1 MIIKPENITTAYLG
15 KNIAIEY
22 AKDWGFE
29 PLSYLAK
36 CYFEKLGCT
45 IVYFHSNPIILIKN
59 KFKKT
64 KICNT
69 NTYSS
74 PSLLQC
80 IAWSIKSFFWTL
92 KNYCLIL
99 IKTKNIFELHIKGVT
114 IGDSI
119 VAQSVRVSNQS
130 PSQLRFDKFLF
141 KSLIQGYL
149 TFKYAEWL
157 MVEKKVETLMLSHN
171 MYCSS
176 IFSRVIL
183 KNGAKYLYVGKFP
196 FSVIVDSKISSPYY
210 PFILPLHKFDSL
222 LIKEKEMVKNYLT
235 QRVDTPKNIL
245 PYMKVDIESTKET
258 KNSLNILELNKNPKN
273 TINVCIFL
281 HSFADAL
288 FICGPDSFNDIWHW
302 LTFTIENLLF
312 YSQKKPINIL
322 IKPHPNIFLNKDIK
336 STVLQK
342 DYLTYEYLE
351 KLHQSNNKVKF
362 IPASTSNIELTKLPN
377 FIAITHHGNVAPE
390 LAFLGK
396 PVIASFHA
404 PWKNCNDFLITWKN
418 KDDYADILNSLEDC
432 LKFQVCE
439 ESLLKFA
446 YYYYLKFNKRSNG
459 ALYADKLFRIAFDR
473 NPLSDLECQNMSNEV
488 LDVFKTQ
495 SNKFTEGKDYF
506 EQLIMESIEFYLFQ
520 N

>member
-1 MIIKPENITTAYLG
+1 MIVNSKNLNKPYLG
-15 KNIAIEY
+15 KTIAIEY

-29 PLSYLAK
+29 SLSYLAE
-36 CYFEKLGCT
+36 CYFKKLGCT
-45 IVYFHSNPIILIKN
+45 VVYFHPNPIILIKN
-59 KFKKT
+59 KFNKT
-64 KICNT
+64 QSCNT
-69 NTYSS
+69 KTYSS

-80 IAWSIKSFFWTL
+80 IAWSTKSFFWSL

-99 IKTKNIFELHIKGVT
+99 TRIKNIFDLHIKGVT

-119 VAQSVRVSNQS
+119 VAQSVRVSNQF

-149 TFKYAEWL
+149 SFKYAEWL
-157 MVEKKVETLMLSHN
+157 TLEKKVETLMLSHN

-183 KNGAKYLYVGKFP
+183 KNGAKYLYLGKFP
-196 FSVIVDSKISSPYY
+196 FSVIVDSRISSPYY
-210 PFILPLHKFDSL
+210 PFILPLNKFNSL
-222 LIKEKEMVKNYLT
+222 LLKEKEMVKNYLA
-235 QRVDTPKNIL
+235 QRVDTHKNIL
-245 PYMKVDIESTKET
+245 PYMKVDIDSTKKA
-258 KNSLNILELNKNPKN
+258 KNSLSSLDLNKNQKN

-302 LTFTIENLLF
+302 LTFTIENLLL

-322 IKPHPNIFLNKDIK
+322 IKPHPNIFLNKNIK
-336 STVLQK
+336 SNVIQK

-351 KLHQSNNKVKF
+351 KLYQSNNKIKF
-362 IPASTSNIELTKLPN
+362 ILPSTSNIELTKLQK

-418 KDDYADILNSLEDC
+418 KDRYADILNNLEDC
-432 LKFQVCE
+432 LNFQVCE

-446 YYYYLKFNKRSNG
+446 YYYYLKFNRRSNG
-459 ALYADKLFRIAFDR
+459 AFYADKLFSIAFDR
-473 NPLSDLECQNMSNEV
+473 KPLSDLECQNMSNEV
-488 LDVFKTQ
+488 LGVFKNQ
-495 SNKFTEGKDYF
+495 SHKFTEGKNYF
-506 EQLIMESIEFYLFQ
+506 EQLIMESMEFYLFQ